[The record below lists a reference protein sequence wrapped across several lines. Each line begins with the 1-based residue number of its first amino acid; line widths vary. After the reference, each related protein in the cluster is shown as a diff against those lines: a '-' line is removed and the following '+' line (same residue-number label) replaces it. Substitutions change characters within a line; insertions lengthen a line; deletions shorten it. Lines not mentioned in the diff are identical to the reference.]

1 MAVDQ
6 QQVLEVMAPANQQD
20 EFNAPVGQEQVLI
33 EGQIPAEEQKL
44 EQPRVEGLGGEG
56 QGEVAQPQ
64 QQIGNI
70 VQNTIH
76 QQPDERMREQG
87 GGSGRQ
93 PSGHGDAGMS
103 YIYRGHSGYGRGG
116 LVRGGYGRA
125 QVQQNQA
132 GQYGSGRAAPHHWQ
146 PNNLGQ
152 SLEDV
157 LQQSHQPNNYTG
169 EPAPRPI

>member
-6 QQVLEVMAPANQQD
+6 HQVLEVMAPVNQQD

-44 EQPRVEGLGGEG
+44 EQPRLEGQEVEG

-64 QQIGNI
+64 QQHGNI
-70 VQNTIH
+70 SH

-87 GGSGRQ
+87 GGSGSQ

-103 YIYRGHSGYGRGG
+103 YMYRGHSGYGRGG
-116 LVRGGYGRA
+116 LGRGGYGRA
-125 QVQQNQA
+125 QVQQNMS
-132 GQYGSGRAAPHHWQ
+132 GQYGNGRVGSHPWQ
-146 PNNLGQ
+146 TNNLGQ
-152 SLEDV
+152 SLEDI
-157 LQQSHQPNNYTG
+157 LQQSNNYIG
-169 EPAPRPI
+169 EPAPRPS